1 MLSIACQDLLHVVK
15 WIVSYLYVGKAAAV
29 GALPGVTRSVQQEI
43 KVSNSVFLLGIYR
56 RALFPL
62 AFVMGTEAAF
72 GFLGNQNS
80 ATRATDSGFCAEASV
95 HIM

>member
-1 MLSIACQDLLHVVK
+1 MFLFM
-15 WIVSYLYVGKAAAV
+15 YVGKAAAV

-56 RALFPL
+56 KALFCL
-62 AFVMGTEAAF
+62 GFVIGTKSAF

-80 ATRATDSGFCAEASV
+80 ATLATDRGFFTHNAARSL
-95 HIM
+95 